1 MLDKDQVQAYLDR
14 IQFDGPID
22 YDRDTLDRFVFKH
35 QTAVPFETVVL
46 HRSKETPSLDIE
58 DIYAKVV
65 SNHGGGYCFELNKAF
80 GALLGSLG
88 FNVRPVLSRAVRGRE
103 GRMPINH
110 RGLLVSLDDG
120 IYYVDVGFG
129 GPMPSGALKLESG
142 VDQCINGEIY
152 AASKSD
158 EYWWKIERITRAELD
173 SYDDD
178 IEPRRQVELELCNAP
193 VEEQD
198 FDSLNEF
205 FSKPGTLF
213 RDHEIVN
220 LRTPNGYLGYKDG
233 VLTVR
238 ENGKKEIS
246 EMDSDEVDAVL
257 DEMFGLSNLDLI
269 KP

>member
-1 MLDKDQVQAYLDR
+1 MLNKDQVEAYLKR
-14 IQFDGPID
+14 IKFDGPVSH
-22 YDRDTLDRFVFKH
+22 DRDTLDALVLKH
-35 QTAVPFETVVL
+35 QMAVPFETVAL
-46 HRSKETPSLDIE
+46 HRSERTPSLDID

-88 FNVRPVLSRAVRGRE
+88 FDVRPVLSRAVRGRE

-120 IYYVDVGFG
+120 VYYVDAGFG

-142 VDQCINGEIY
+142 VDQCINGETY
-152 AASKSD
+152 AASRSD
-158 EYWWKIERITRAELD
+158 DHWWRVERVTRAELD

-178 IEPRRQVELELCNAP
+178 VESRRQVELELCVAP
-193 VEEQD
+193 VEERD

-220 LRTPNGYLGYKDG
+220 LRTPDGYLGYKDG

-238 ENGKKEIS
+238 ENGSKVIS
-246 EMDSDEVDAVL
+246 EIGPDEVDAVL
-257 DEMFGLSNLDLI
+257 EDVFGLANLGPISL
-269 KP
+269 